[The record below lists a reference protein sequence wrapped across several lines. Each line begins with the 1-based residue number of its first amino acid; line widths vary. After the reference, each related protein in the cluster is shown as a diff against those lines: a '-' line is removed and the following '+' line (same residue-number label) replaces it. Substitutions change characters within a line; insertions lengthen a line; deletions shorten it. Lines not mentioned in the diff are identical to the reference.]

1 MASFREVLPSI
12 FLLGLDSLL
21 AGLAIGLILPSW
33 RGRAVFVL
41 LFGACDGAATLLGA
55 SVPHLVPEL
64 LAAAALYLVAVAL
77 IIQGARRNR
86 MWLYAMPVLFSFD
99 NLAAGNAA
107 SDALGLALSSAAMV
121 SMGLALGGLG
131 RRAAIRFAA
140 AGGPG

>member
-21 AGLAIGLILPSW
+21 AGLALGSILPSW

-41 LFGACDGAATLLGA
+41 LFGACDGIATLVGA
-55 SVPHLVPEL
+55 AVPHFAPEPP
-64 LAAAALYLVAVAL
+64 AAALYLIAVAL
-77 IIQGARRNR
+77 IIQGARRSR
-86 MWLYAMPVLFSFD
+86 MWLYAMPVLFSLD

-107 SDALGLALSSAAMV
+107 SDAVGLALSSAAMV
-121 SMGLALGGLG
+121 SVGLALGGLG
-131 RRAAIRFAA
+131 RQAAIRFAA